1 MVSDYIAIMKIPS
14 KNHTKY
20 RVKHLEEAITNIYIP
35 VDILKCIIQF
45 EGSISYM
52 IRKTMLT
59 DLYLNVNSPCFIY
72 NTLQEIHIDNN
83 YDINK
88 KYIYNMTA
96 DINNLPIKLNI
107 LNYHIKKKNIILIE

>member
-14 KNHTKY
+14 KNHTKC

-96 DINNLPIKLNI
+96 DINNLPIKPNI
-107 LNYHIKKKNIILIE
+107 LNYHIKKKNIILME